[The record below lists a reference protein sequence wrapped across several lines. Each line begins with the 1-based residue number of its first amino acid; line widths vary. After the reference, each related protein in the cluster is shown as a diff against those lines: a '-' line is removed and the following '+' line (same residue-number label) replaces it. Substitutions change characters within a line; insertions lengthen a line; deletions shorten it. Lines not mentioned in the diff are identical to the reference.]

1 MHDGRDREER
11 GVGIAA
17 GERPAAH
24 QGGTGAAPAG
34 PVRLA
39 AIDIGTNSVRLM
51 VVDALGTDDYRL
63 VDDEKMTTRL
73 GAGLSASGALSAA
86 ASERTFEAVAHLK
99 SIAEG
104 RGATRIAAVATSAVR
119 EAANGA
125 AFIARLRD
133 ELGLEPEVV
142 SGLAEAELAYLSVQ
156 HNFHLPNERVVCLD
170 IGGGSLELIF
180 TVGPVVQEVFSLP
193 LGAVRLTEQFVHSDP
208 VGPRNWKALR
218 RHIRSELARALGG
231 CDLAGTVLIGSGGT
245 ISSLARVIAHQRGD
259 HLSRVHGYS
268 TNRSYVKHVLD
279 LFRTLDLNARR
290 NTPGLSPDR
299 ADIILAGCA
308 VVNEVLR
315 YLGLNALVV
324 NEHGIREGLIMR
336 MTRQIFGSPA
346 VVAFADWRESVRAF
360 GAACNVDRGPAEHVG
375 GLAVALFDLLADRHG
390 YGEGERRLTAAAA
403 ILRNTGHHIGYE
415 RHHIHSYHLIRH
427 ANLPG
432 FTAREIELIAHIAR
446 YHRRALPRKKHLDF
460 SRLARPDRERVRR
473 LGGIVRFVDGLD
485 RSHRQRVKGLSVSA
499 RKRHLEVA
507 LLADEPVDLE
517 LWGGRQKK
525 DLLER
530 AFELVVSLE
539 VRSRAE
545 ESGPAGAAEP
555 AAATPAAPAAPAMPA
570 APAAEPAAAT
580 PAATPAAGPDGNGHG

>member
-1 MHDGRDREER
+1 MDEGLAQRER
-11 GVGIAA
+11 SAGIAA
-17 GERPAAH
+17 TERPAA
-24 QGGTGAAPAG
+24 QAGGAGSGAWGSPGG

-51 VVDALGTDDYRL
+51 VADALGTDDYRL

-73 GAGLSASGALSAA
+73 GEGLGANGVLSAEAMQ
-86 ASERTFEAVAHLK
+86 RTFEAVAHLK

-104 RGATRIAAVATSAVR
+104 RGAVHIAAVATSAVR
-119 EAANGA
+119 EAANGPQFA
-125 AFIARLRD
+125 AQLRD
-133 ELGLEPEVV
+133 VLGLEPEVV
-142 SGLAEAELAYLSVQ
+142 NGLAEAELAYLSVQ
-156 HNFHLPNERVVCLD
+156 HNFHLPNERVVSLD

-208 VGPRNWKALR
+208 LSARDWKALR
-218 RHIRSELARALGG
+218 RHIRAELSHVLDGA
-231 CDLAGTVLIGSGGT
+231 DLTGTVLIGSGGT

-259 HLSRVHGYS
+259 RLSRVHGYS
-268 TNRSYVKHVLD
+268 TNRSYIKHALD
-279 LFRTLDLNARR
+279 LFRTLDVDARR
-290 NTPGLSPDR
+290 STPGLSPDR
-299 ADIILAGCA
+299 ADIIVAGCA

-315 YLGLNALVV
+315 HLELNALVV

-346 VVAFADWRESVRAF
+346 VAVSADWRESMRAF

-375 GLAVALFDLLADRHG
+375 ALAVALFDLLADRHG
-390 YGEGERRLTAAAA
+390 YGEGERRLVEAAAN
-403 ILRNTGHHIGYE
+403 LRNTGHHIAYE

-432 FTAREIELIAHIAR
+432 FSPREIELIANIAR
-446 YHRRALPRKKHLDF
+446 YHRRALPQKKHESF
-460 SRLARPDRERVRR
+460 SRLSRSDRERVIR

-485 RSHRQRVKGLSVSA
+485 RSHRQRVRGLALRGS
-499 RKRHLEVA
+499 KRRLDITLV
-507 LLADEPVDLE
+507 ADEPLDIE

-530 AFELVVSLE
+530 AFEIAITVDVKPTVEPGEGAGDAVGDTVGAPRTLG
-539 VRSRAE
+539 A
-545 ESGPAGAAEP
+545 AGAP
-555 AAATPAAPAAPAMPA
+555 GTSGTP
-570 APAAEPAAAT
+570 
-580 PAATPAAGPDGNGHG
+580 

>member
-1 MHDGRDREER
+1 MNDELAQQER
-11 GVGIAA
+11 GA
-17 GERPAAH
+17 G
-24 QGGTGAAPAG
+24 GGAASGAWDGPAG

-73 GAGLSASGALSAA
+73 GEGLGASGALSAEA
-86 ASERTFEAVAHLK
+86 MQRTFEAVAQLK

-104 RGATRIAAVATSAVR
+104 RGAVRIAAVATSAVR
-119 EAANGA
+119 EAANGHQ
-125 AFIARLRD
+125 FIARLKD
-133 ELGLEPEVV
+133 ELGLLPEVV
-142 SGLAEAELAYLSVQ
+142 DGLAEAELAYLSVQ

-170 IGGGSLELIF
+170 IGGGSLELLF

-208 VGPRNWKALR
+208 VNARDWKALR
-218 RHIRSELARALGG
+218 RHIRAELSRVLAGA
-231 CDLAGTVLIGSGGT
+231 DLAGTVLIGSGGT

-279 LFRTLDLNARR
+279 LFRTLDINARR
-290 NTPGLSPDR
+290 ATPGLSPDR
-299 ADIILAGCA
+299 ADIIVAGCA

-315 YLGLNALVV
+315 SLELNALVV

-346 VVAFADWRESVRAF
+346 VVGSADWRESVRAF

-375 GLAVALFDLLADRHG
+375 ALAVALFDLLAERHG
-390 YGEGERRLTAAAA
+390 YGEGERRLVEAAAY
-403 ILRNTGHHIGYE
+403 LRNTGHHIAYE

-427 ANLPG
+427 AHLPG
-432 FTAREIELIAHIAR
+432 FSPREIELIANIAR
-446 YHRRALPRKKHLDF
+446 YHRRALPRKKHANF
-460 SRLARPDRERVRR
+460 SRLSRSDRERVCR

-485 RSHRQRVKGLSVSA
+485 RSHRQRVRSLALRGG
-499 RKRHLEVA
+499 KRRVEIT
-507 LLADEPVDLE
+507 LAAAEPVDIE

-530 AFELVVSLE
+530 SFEIAASLE
-539 VRSRAE
+539 VEPRAE
-545 ESGPAGAAEP
+545 RGPEGAATAAP
-555 AAATPAAPAAPAMPA
+555 GAVATAAATAAT
-570 APAAEPAAAT
+570 AAAAGAT
-580 PAATPAAGPDGNGHG
+580 AVTTAADPA